1 MLEYLVQT
9 GNIGEADG
17 LLATWFHR
25 ANSKEDMYKALIGK
39 NTQTHTD
46 NTALFDGVGA

>member
-9 GNIGEADG
+9 GNISEADG

-25 ANSKEDMYKALIGK
+25 ANSKEDMYKALMGK
-39 NTQTHTD
+39 NTHTD